1 MKNLLT
7 ALGLCLS
14 LCGAAGAFDLAGL
27 DAAAVAGKA
36 AEIPAVSAP
45 RREVKAADGPSRGVS
60 DGVRQALAGRTFEC
74 RRFKTLPFTFKPVE
88 IWGVTSQA
96 VTIENPDKLTVSFPE
111 VTGGGIIVKAVA
123 VKKGTGTLTKEFR
136 IVQDVQEKYSFR
148 EVVVFEGNNLGL
160 DSALN
165 NEYAVRTELHLHLDS
180 GNNLV
185 KISLEKGVFS
195 GVNPLQKNEFT
206 CEL

>member
-1 MKNLLT
+1 MKILGTIVLILNL
-7 ALGLCLS
+7 
-14 LCGAAGAFDLAGL
+14 GAAAQAFDLAGL

-36 AEIPAVSAP
+36 AEIPAVSACGDTP
-45 RREVKAADGPSRGVS
+45 QRADGPSRGVS
-60 DGVRQALAGRTFEC
+60 AGVRQALAGATFEC

-88 IWGVTSQA
+88 IFGVTSPA

-111 VTGGGIIVKAVA
+111 VSEGGIVVRAVA
-123 VKKGTGTLTKEFR
+123 VKKGTGTLTKDFR
-136 IVQDVQEKYSFR
+136 IVQNVQEKYSFR

-180 GNNLV
+180 GNSLV

>member
-1 MKNLLT
+1 MKDILT
-7 ALGLCLS
+7 ALGLCLG

-27 DAAAVAGKA
+27 DAAAVAGKT
-36 AEIPAVSAP
+36 AEIPAAS
-45 RREVKAADGPSRGVS
+45 KAYADTPPSRGVS
-60 DGVRQALAGRTFEC
+60 AGVRQALAGSTFEC
-74 RRFKTLPFTFKPVE
+74 RRFQTLPFTFEPVQ
-88 IWGVTSQA
+88 IFGVTAQG
-96 VTIENPDKLTVSFPE
+96 VTIEKPDRLTVSFPE
-111 VTGGGIIVKAVA
+111 VSEGGIIVRAVA
-123 VKKGTGTLTKEFR
+123 VKNGTGTLTKDFR

-148 EVVVFEGNNLGL
+148 KVVVFEGNNIGL
-160 DSALN
+160 NSALN

-195 GVNPLQKNEFT
+195 GINPLQKNEFT